1 MAGSEAGARPGAA
14 DTARAVGPDEAT
26 RGGRLHAAKAAGA
39 ARDGRPGATSAVGGE
54 RPGAA
59 GAASAARSRRS
70 GAAGAASMTCSG
82 LSSTAGTTGG
92 SRATRC
98 ATLDAELR
106 RLDGFAR
113 AFPPHVH
120 DAYVIGLVRA
130 GRRMLDCGGRR
141 IAMGPGDLLALN
153 PGDAHGCEP
162 VGAEPLAYDS
172 ITLGRG
178 LVEAVA
184 GRRGAR
190 LRGPVVRDAA
200 AARLMDGAVRALG
213 IHDENAAE
221 EACCLL
227 VGLLLEDAGA
237 AAPAEGDAL
246 DEAAAYL
253 HRHQSRAVR
262 LADLAAVAGLSRCQ
276 LVRAWRRR
284 FGLTPMQSLAS
295 LRVERARALL
305 AAGASPAEA
314 AQVAGFSDQAH
325 LTRSF
330 RDRLGLTPGAYR
342 RAVRDEGDGQPNTA
356 DTTGGGQLDAT
367 GAAHDGR
374 SGATGATGGGRP
386 GAAAGAQ
393 GAPR

>member
-1 MAGSEAGARPGAA
+1 M
-14 DTARAVGPDEAT
+14 T
-26 RGGRLHAAKAAGA
+26 RSGRSSAAGA
-39 ARDGRPGATSAVGGE
+39 
-54 RPGAA
+54 
-59 GAASAARSRRS
+59 
-70 GAAGAASMTCSG
+70 
-82 LSSTAGTTGG
+82 TGG
-92 SRATRC
+92 SRAARC
-98 ATLDAELR
+98 VTLDAELR

-120 DAYVIGLVRA
+120 DAYVIGLVRM

-184 GRRGAR
+184 GRKGAR
-190 LRGPVVRDAA
+190 LRGPVARDAA
-200 AARLMDGAVRALG
+200 AARLMDDAVRALG
-213 IHDENAAE
+213 ARDEDAAE
-221 EACCLL
+221 EALCLL
-227 VGLLLEDAGA
+227 VGLLLADAGA
-237 AAPAEGDAL
+237 TAAAQGDAL
-246 DEAAAYL
+246 DGAAAYL
-253 HRHQSRAVR
+253 RRHQGHAVR

-284 FGLTPMQSLAS
+284 FGLTPIQSLAS

-330 RDRLGLTPGAYR
+330 RNRLGLTPGAYR
-342 RAVRDEGDGQPNTA
+342 RAVRDEG
-356 DTTGGGQLDAT
+356 
-367 GAAHDGR
+367 
-374 SGATGATGGGRP
+374 GGGRP
-386 GAAAGAQ
+386 GAVDATGGRRPGATSMAGDAVDAASATCGGRPGTAVAAGAQ